1 MSFHRRVNQS
11 MAIATLSLC
20 LMLSACASRFGA
32 APVPPLASL
41 PASAPSTQHLVFEHG
56 SERHE
61 LLAVLRHDERSLRM
75 ALLSPQ
81 GQRLLTLEQ
90 DERGVR
96 FLDGAVFDPPFSAQW
111 LLERLSW
118 SLWPVEQLQHS
129 FQGSAWSVRQ
139 HAHGHD
145 IYHRKQRVASITDTG
160 ACHIVDD
167 LQAGYRLYRS
177 TLEPDSHQGEPP
189 CPVR

>member
-1 MSFHRRVNQS
+1 MSLRRRVSQS
-11 MAIATLSLC
+11 MAVAALC
-20 LMLSACASRFGA
+20 LMASACATRFGA
-32 APVPPLASL
+32 APVPPLAAL

-56 SERHE
+56 DEQHQ
-61 LLAVLRHDERSLRM
+61 LLAVLRHDDRKLRM

-96 FLDGAVFDPPFSAQW
+96 FADGAVFDPPFSAQW

-139 HAHGHD
+139 HTRGHD
-145 IYHRKQRVASITDTG
+145 IYHRKQRVARITATG

-167 LQAGYRLYRS
+167 LQAGYRLCRS
-177 TLEPDSHQGEPP
+177 TLEPDRHQGESP